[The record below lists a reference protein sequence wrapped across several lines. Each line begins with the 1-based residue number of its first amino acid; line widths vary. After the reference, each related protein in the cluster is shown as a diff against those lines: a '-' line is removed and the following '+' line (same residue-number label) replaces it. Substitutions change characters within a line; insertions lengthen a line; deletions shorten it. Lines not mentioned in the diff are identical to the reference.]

1 MIKVKITKVQ
11 ESDVSISK
19 EELFD
24 YLDIFEEDWD
34 NLSAEEQERHIMNF
48 LDDDFY
54 EIFEYESSDYSI
66 IIKE

>member
-66 IIKE
+66 VIKE

>member
-1 MIKVKITKVQ
+1 MIKVKITKIQ

-24 YLDIFEEDWD
+24 YLDIFEEDWN

-48 LDDDFY
+48 LEDDFY
-54 EIFEYESSDYSI
+54 EIFEYESSNYSI
-66 IIKE
+66 VIK